1 MTKRRIEALK
11 YYAGFLTALI
21 ALAIFSAL
29 MFRFTN
35 KDLLEILVIYGLFI
49 YGPAFAI
56 PFFSAG
62 EDPDDE
68 SYEDA
73 DDY

>member
-1 MTKRRIEALK
+1 MTKKRIEALK
-11 YYAGFLTALI
+11 YYAGILSAIIAFAIFTALMI
-21 ALAIFSAL
+21 
-29 MFRFTN
+29 RFTK
-35 KDLLEILVIYGLFI
+35 KDMLEILVVYGLFI

-56 PFFSAG
+56 PFFIAG

-68 SYEDA
+68 LYEDE